1 MGTNHNSDLNHNSN
15 PKEEETVNSNNHPG
29 NIVRDASNRGR
40 EDHSA
45 GNRSSLRA
53 VGSNNPGADSS
64 SSHAGS
70 GPTTA
75 PLPRL
80 PPTAAATA
88 FSPAP
93 AAPTR
98 PHASRRPARS

>member
-1 MGTNHNSDLNHNSN
+1 MGENHNDLNHNSS
-15 PKEEETVNSNNHPG
+15 PKEEETVNSNNHLG
-29 NIVRDASNRGR
+29 TVVREASNRGR

-45 GNRSSLRA
+45 GNRSPLRA
-53 VGSNNPGADSS
+53 VGSSNPGSA
-64 SSHAGS
+64 
-70 GPTTA
+70 PTTA

-80 PPTAAATA
+80 PPTAAATT

>member
-1 MGTNHNSDLNHNSN
+1 MGEHHNNDLNHNSN
-15 PKEEETVNSNNHPG
+15 PKEEETVNSNNHLG
-29 NIVRDASNRGR
+29 TVVREASNRGR

-45 GNRSSLRA
+45 GNRSPLRA
-53 VGSNNPGADSS
+53 VGSSNPGADSS
-64 SSHAGS
+64 SHAGS
-70 GPTTA
+70 APTTA

-80 PPTAAATA
+80 PPTAAATT

-98 PHASRRPARS
+98 PLASRRPARS